1 MTRSR
6 ARLLPYGVPVP
17 RHSFIVLEDH
27 PLVLGAI
34 TDHLSTAFPG
44 ATIAYKGAQLPE
56 ALEQADSSEA
66 TCAIVDLDLGDGR
79 TPSETVM
86 YLRDAGIPVVMIS
99 AHEQALLVQD
109 AVIAGASAY
118 VPKRS
123 IIDQLA
129 DAVGAAE
136 RHEPW
141 LSPDFAAVLVPVEGS
156 TVALDALTERALVL
170 YAAGLPTSMIASRTG
185 IEPGEVRPLLE
196 SVIQAYRSPDR

>member
-1 MTRSR
+1 M
-6 ARLLPYGVPVP
+6 PVT

-44 ATIAYKGAQLPE
+44 ATIAYRGAHLIE
-56 ALEQADSSEA
+56 ALEQAESAEA

-86 YLRDAGIPVVMIS
+86 CLRDAGIPVVMIS
-99 AHEQALLVQD
+99 AHEQALLVQQ
-109 AVIAGASAY
+109 AVIAGACAY

-129 DAVGAAE
+129 DAIAAAE
-136 RHEPW
+136 LAQTW
-141 LSPDFAAVLVPVEGS
+141 LSPDLAAVLVPVEGTS
-156 TVALDALTERALVL
+156 VRLEPMAERVLVL
-170 YAAGLPTSMIASRTG
+170 YAAGLPASMIAARIG
-185 IEPGEVRPLLE
+185 LEVEQVRPLLD
-196 SVIQAYRSPDR
+196 SVMRAYRPLDR

>member
-1 MTRSR
+1 MTRSL

-44 ATIAYKGAQLPE
+44 ATFAYQGAQLLE
-56 ALEQADSSEA
+56 ALEQAESAEA

-79 TPSETVM
+79 APAEIVM
-86 YLRDAGIPVVMIS
+86 HLRDAGIPVVMIS
-99 AHEQALLVQD
+99 AHEQALLVQE

-129 DAVGAAE
+129 EAVSAAE
-136 RHEPW
+136 VQQRW
-141 LSPDFAAVLVPVEGS
+141 LTPDFAAVLVPVEGS
-156 TVALDALTERALVL
+156 TVALDPLAERALVL
-170 YAAGLPTSMIASRTG
+170 YAAGLPSSMISSRTG
-185 IEPGEVRPLLE
+185 IAVDQVRPLLE
-196 SVIQAYRSPDR
+196 SAVQAYWSPNI

>member
-1 MTRSR
+1 
-6 ARLLPYGVPVP
+6 VPVP

-44 ATIAYKGAQLPE
+44 ATIAYRGAHLLE
-56 ALEQADSSEA
+56 ALEQAESTAA

-79 TPSETVM
+79 APSDIVTH
-86 YLRDAGIPVVMIS
+86 LGDAGIPVVMIS
-99 AHEQALLVQD
+99 AHEQALLVQE
-109 AVIAGASAY
+109 AVIAGALAY

-129 DAVGAAE
+129 EAVASAE
-136 RHEPW
+136 LGQPW

-156 TVALDALTERALVL
+156 TVELDPLAERALVL

-185 IEPGEVRPLLE
+185 IQSNQVRPLLE
-196 SVIQAYRSPDR
+196 SAIQAYRSPDH

>member
-1 MTRSR
+1 M
-6 ARLLPYGVPVP
+6 PVS

-44 ATIAYKGAQLPE
+44 ATIAYRGAHLRE
-56 ALEQADSSEA
+56 ALEQAESAEA

-79 TPSETVM
+79 APAENVTC
-86 YLRDAGIPVVMIS
+86 LRDAGIPVVMIS
-99 AHEQALLVQD
+99 AHEQALLVQES
-109 AVIAGASAY
+109 VIAGASAY

-129 DAVGAAE
+129 EAVTSAE
-136 RHEPW
+136 LGQPW
-141 LSPDFAAVLVPVEGS
+141 LSPDFAAVLVSVVGT
-156 TVALDALTERALVL
+156 TVSLDPRAERALVL
-170 YAAGLPTSMIASRTG
+170 YAAGLPTSMIASRTD

>member
-1 MTRSR
+1 
-6 ARLLPYGVPVP
+6 VPVP

-44 ATIAYKGAQLPE
+44 ATIAYRGAHLLE
-56 ALEQADSSEA
+56 ALEQAKSTDA

-79 TPSETVM
+79 APAETVM
-86 YLRDAGIPVVMIS
+86 CLRDAEIPVVMIS
-99 AHEQALLVQD
+99 AHEQALLMQE

-129 DAVGAAE
+129 NAVGAAE

-156 TVALDALTERALVL
+156 TVALDPLAERALVL
-170 YAAGLPTSMIASRTG
+170 YAAGLPTSMIASRTD

>member
-1 MTRSR
+1 M
-6 ARLLPYGVPVP
+6 PVP

-44 ATIAYKGAQLPE
+44 ATIAYRGAHLLE
-56 ALEQADSSEA
+56 ALEQSESAEA

-79 TPSETVM
+79 RPAETVM
-86 YLRDAGIPVVMIS
+86 HLRDAGIPVVMIS

-109 AVIAGASAY
+109 AVIAGALAY

-156 TVALDALTERALVL
+156 TVALDALAERALVL

-196 SVIQAYRSPDR
+196 SAIQAYRSPDL

>member
-1 MTRSR
+1 MTRSL

-44 ATIAYKGAQLPE
+44 ATFAYKGAQLLE
-56 ALEQADSSEA
+56 ALEQAPAADA

-79 TPSETVM
+79 APAETVM

-99 AHEQALLVQD
+99 AHEQALLVQE

-118 VPKRS
+118 V
-123 IIDQLA
+123 
-129 DAVGAAE
+129 
-136 RHEPW
+136 H
-141 LSPDFAAVLVPVEGS
+141 
-156 TVALDALTERALVL
+156 
-170 YAAGLPTSMIASRTG
+170 
-185 IEPGEVRPLLE
+185 
-196 SVIQAYRSPDR
+196 

>member
-1 MTRSR
+1 M
-6 ARLLPYGVPVP
+6 PVP

-44 ATIAYKGAQLPE
+44 ATIAYRGAHLLD
-56 ALEQADSSEA
+56 ALEFSAADDA

-79 TPSETVM
+79 APAETVLH
-86 YLRDAGIPVVMIS
+86 LRDAGIPVVMIS
-99 AHEQALLVQD
+99 AHEQALLVQE
-109 AVIAGASAY
+109 AVVAGAWAY

-129 DAVGAAE
+129 DAVTAAE
-136 RHEPW
+136 AQKPW
-141 LSPDFAAVLVPVEGS
+141 LSPDLAAVLVPVEGS
-156 TVALDALTERALVL
+156 TVVLDPLAERALVL

-185 IEPGEVRPLLE
+185 IDVDQVRPLLE
-196 SVIQAYRSPDR
+196 SVIQAYRSPDL

>member
-1 MTRSR
+1 
-6 ARLLPYGVPVP
+6 VPVP

-34 TDHLSTAFPG
+34 TDHLRTAFPG
-44 ATIAYKGAQLPE
+44 ATIAYKGAQLIE
-56 ALEQADSSEA
+56 ALEQAESSEA

-79 TPSETVM
+79 TPAETVM

-129 DAVGAAE
+129 DAVVAAE

-156 TVALDALTERALVL
+156 TVALDALAERALVL

-185 IEPGEVRPLLE
+185 IGPGEVRPLLE

>member
-1 MTRSR
+1 M
-6 ARLLPYGVPVP
+6 PVP

-44 ATIAYKGAQLPE
+44 ATIAYKGAQILE
-56 ALEQADSSEA
+56 ALEQAPSTEV

-79 TPSETVM
+79 APAETVM
-86 YLRDAGIPVVMIS
+86 CLRDAGIPVVMIS
-99 AHEQALLVQD
+99 AHEQALLVQE

-136 RHEPW
+136 RREPW

-156 TVALDALTERALVL
+156 TVALDPLAERALVL
-170 YAAGLPTSMIASRTG
+170 YAAGLPLPMIATRTG
-185 IEPGEVRPLLE
+185 IQVDQVRPLLE
-196 SVIQAYRSPDR
+196 SVVEGYRSPDH

>member
-1 MTRSR
+1 M
-6 ARLLPYGVPVP
+6 AVN

-44 ATIAYKGAQLPE
+44 ATFAYRGAHLHE
-56 ALEQADSSEA
+56 ALELAHSAET

-79 TPSETVM
+79 APSDTVTR
-86 YLRDAGIPVVMIS
+86 LRDADIPVVMIS
-99 AHEQALLVQD
+99 AHEQALLVQE
-109 AVIAGASAY
+109 AVHAGASAY

-129 DAVGAAE
+129 EAVSAAE
-136 RHEPW
+136 LQQPW

-156 TVALDALTERALVL
+156 AVALDPLAERALVL
-170 YAAGLPTSMIASRTG
+170 YAAGLPSSMISARTG
-185 IEPGEVRPLLE
+185 IEADRVRPILE
-196 SVIQAYRSPDR
+196 SVIQAYRSPAN

>member
-1 MTRSR
+1 M
-6 ARLLPYGVPVP
+6 PVP

-56 ALEQADSSEA
+56 ALEQAESSEA

-79 TPSETVM
+79 RPAETVM
-86 YLRDAGIPVVMIS
+86 HLRDAGIPVVMIS

-109 AVIAGASAY
+109 AVIAGALAY

-136 RHEPW
+136 RHVPW

-156 TVALDALTERALVL
+156 TVALDALAERALVL

-196 SVIQAYRSPDR
+196 SAIQAYRSPDL

>member
-1 MTRSR
+1 M
-6 ARLLPYGVPVP
+6 PVP

-44 ATIAYKGAQLPE
+44 ATIAYRGAHLLE
-56 ALEQADSSEA
+56 ALEQSESAEA

-79 TPSETVM
+79 TPAETVLH
-86 YLRDAGIPVVMIS
+86 LRDAGIPVVMIS
-99 AHEQALLVQD
+99 AHEQALFVQG

-129 DAVGAAE
+129 EAVSAAE
-136 RHEPW
+136 LHEPW

-156 TVALDALTERALVL
+156 TVALDALAERALVL

-185 IEPGEVRPLLE
+185 IEADEVRPLLE
-196 SVIQAYRSPDR
+196 SVIQAYRSPDH

>member
-1 MTRSR
+1 M
-6 ARLLPYGVPVP
+6 AVP

-44 ATIAYKGAQLPE
+44 ATIAYRGAQL
-56 ALEQADSSEA
+56 LESLQQADSTEA

-79 TPSETVM
+79 APAETVL

-99 AHEQALLVQD
+99 AHEQALLMQE

-129 DAVGAAE
+129 EAVAAAE
-136 RHEPW
+136 LGQPW

-156 TVALDALTERALVL
+156 TVELDPLAERALVL

-185 IEPGEVRPLLE
+185 IEPDQVRPLLE
-196 SVIQAYRSPDR
+196 SVVQAYRSPDR